1 MGSGLMGWLCSVLTI
16 VATTQVYFGEFDSGA
31 VMTVLAKPMHRSVF
45 MAGKFLGMS
54 LIVFLFV
61 LPLVSLLAVMLYWR
75 ETELMSRFP
84 SAFTHGRTVDYGG
97 IYLFGFL
104 QWLKFCILV
113 SIALFVA
120 SYANTNFYTI
130 VVSFLVM
137 LICQIQYVAHD
148 IWSKVEFLPARTF
161 FWVLS
166 RAFPNFHIFNAS
178 DPLTLGE
185 LAGTGSLFRLIGYTL
200 IYVSVLTLL
209 SVFSFR
215 QRDI

>member
-1 MGSGLMGWLCSVLTI
+1 M
-16 VATTQVYFGEFDSGA
+16 A
-31 VMTVLAKPMHRSVF
+31 V
-45 MAGKFLGMS
+45 
-54 LIVFLFV
+54 IVFLFV
-61 LPLVSLLAVMLYWR
+61 LPMVSLLAAMLYWR

-148 IWSKVEFLPARTF
+148 IWSKVEYLPARTF
-161 FWVLS
+161 FW
-166 RAFPNFHIFNAS
+166 F
-178 DPLTLGE
+178 
-185 LAGTGSLFRLIGYTL
+185 
-200 IYVSVLTLL
+200 
-209 SVFSFR
+209 
-215 QRDI
+215 